1 MENLEISLKE
11 CGPVTFEESTGDIKS
26 GALEALADGT
36 VSVTD
41 FDREKFANAEAAAGR
56 VREILK
62 DGVEKWLAAMA
73 PRGFLFSNMKEKL
86 ADALKAYFSSEGI
99 AADVNVSDF
108 KLTEESEKKHSDFC
122 DRRNKAFFSNV
133 IVDRPYYPDQDVRK
147 ALGLDSLNPG
157 YMNQASDDAERES
170 NGFKDKYCRQC
181 GSKRKGEERFCEQCG
196 AQFKR

>member
-62 DGVEKWLAAMA
+62 DGV
-73 PRGFLFSNMKEKL
+73 
-86 ADALKAYFSSEGI
+86 
-99 AADVNVSDF
+99 
-108 KLTEESEKKHSDFC
+108 
-122 DRRNKAFFSNV
+122 
-133 IVDRPYYPDQDVRK
+133 
-147 ALGLDSLNPG
+147 
-157 YMNQASDDAERES
+157 
-170 NGFKDKYCRQC
+170 
-181 GSKRKGEERFCEQCG
+181 
-196 AQFKR
+196 